1 MQDIRSITGSV
12 IALTV
17 ISRTASA
24 NGSTVDIQGYNSA
37 MFVVVA
43 NTVTTADATN
53 TITFKIQDSPDNS
66 VWTDVP
72 IGGFTGSAVI
82 NNTNLANTVIGTLGY
97 TPTAGPGQRYVR
109 VVATVAGTVS
119 AIFGAVAILQGGR
132 VK

>member
-1 MQDIRSITGSV
+1 MLDIRSITGTAV
-12 IALTV
+12 AMTV
-17 ISRTASA
+17 VSRTTSA

-37 MFVVVA
+37 MIAVVT
-43 NTVTTADATN
+43 NTVSTADGSN
-53 TITFKIQDSPDNS
+53 TITFRLQDSPDGTT
-66 VWTDVP
+66 WTDVP

-82 NNTNLANTVIGTLGY
+82 NATAQANSIVGTLGY
-97 TPTAGPGQRYVR
+97 TPTAGPSQRYIR